1 MVSTHSILRSHHRRW
16 ASGAPAFRIGSQGP
30 RVPLN
35 LSPTTETRE
44 PKKCWSPKDHILHLY
59 AIPPTNKTNTSSNL
73 PPQQEAFSWPKRP
86 THLLHYPK
94 DHLPNSAGGES
105 KERQNQGA
113 APEQRGYLGTAQT
126 TEKQEVLDIWYI
138 PSSSIIHPHAPRAHK
153 PGQID
158 PNSGYFLQGLLR
170 EFALPGPTTLPA
182 SSRRQG

>member
-113 APEQRGYLGTAQT
+113 APEQRGYLGPHKLQ
-126 TEKQEVLDIWYI
+126 KKRRCWIYGI
-138 PSSSIIHPHAPRAHK
+138 YHHHPSSIPM
-153 PGQID
+153 
-158 PNSGYFLQGLLR
+158 
-170 EFALPGPTTLPA
+170 LPGHINLVK
-182 SSRRQG
+182 